1 MSDRPGTRNEA
12 RFSCDDIYYIDLES
26 CVDKDVVVCLG
37 MIKNNEKCVK
47 HDNRSRSRSTCI
59 F

>member
-37 MIKNNEKCVK
+37 MIKSNKRYCVK
-47 HDNRSRSRSTCI
+47 NEVI
-59 F
+59 FIDF